1 MKLIPIGH
9 DTQLENVLFGQSD
22 AEKLEVKEKISL
34 IAANI
39 NKVHKVNGKK
49 VYLPSVHDD
58 DIFYF
63 LEKPPSWYKVTEE
76 TKGNYY
82 YPIQYAKI
90 EFYEKNN

>member
-1 MKLIPIGH
+1 MTLIPIGL
-9 DTQLENVLFGQSD
+9 DTQLENVLFGQSN
-22 AEKLEVKEKISL
+22 AEKLEVKEKASL
-34 IAANI
+34 ISANI